1 MSMKDK
7 ITPGMQVAVVGA
19 GTMGMGIAQVAAM
32 AGHPTLLFDPKD
44 GAVTRALSKIRS
56 TLEKLLEKGRISAAD
71 LETACARLKPV
82 HTLDDLSGSGLVIEA
97 IIEDLDLK
105 KELFGQLDRLVSP
118 QAILATNTS
127 SLMVTS
133 VASACAQPGRV
144 VGLHFFNPAPLMP
157 LVEVVPALQTAKSTV
172 ESAVDVMKAWGKT
185 PVVVKDTPGFIVNRL
200 ARPYYG
206 ESLRMLEEGVADE
219 ATIDHALRSVGG
231 FRMGPF
237 ELMDLIGNDVNYAV
251 TETVWKQ
258 MYFDPRYRPSL
269 IQKRMAEAGYFGRKS
284 GRGYYDYSEGEVKP
298 ASSGDETLWNVIF
311 HRVISM
317 LVNEAAE
324 ACYLQIAS
332 KEELD
337 LSMTKGVN
345 YPKGLLKWGDE
356 IGLPRILDTLVSL
369 QELTGDMRYRPSVLL
384 QRLVADGKGFYAD

>member
-1 MSMKDK
+1 MKEELERE
-7 ITPGMQVAVVGA
+7 MQIAIVGA

-32 AGHPTLLFDPKD
+32 AGHTTLLFDPKE
-44 GAVTRALSKIRS
+44 GAVNKAILRIRS
-56 TLEKLLEKGRISAAD
+56 TLEQLYEKGRISSAEVEA
-71 LETACARLKPV
+71 ACARLKPV
-82 HTLDDLSGSGLVIEA
+82 QAIGDLSGAGLVIEA

-105 KELFGQLDRLVSP
+105 RELFGHLDRLVS
-118 QAILATNTS
+118 ADTILATNTS

-133 VASACAQPGRV
+133 VAASCNLPGRV
-144 VGLHFFNPAPLMP
+144 VGMHFFNPAPVMP
-157 LVEVVPALQTAKSTV
+157 LVEIIPALQTGQDTTRA
-172 ESAVDVMKAWGKT
+172 AVDLIRRWGKV

-219 ATIDHALRSVGG
+219 ATIDHALRSIGG

-258 MYFDPRYRPSL
+258 MYYDPRYRPSL

-284 GRGYYDYSEGEVKP
+284 GRGYFDYGEGAVKSQP
-298 ASSGDETLWNVIF
+298 SGDQTLWNVIF

-324 ACYLQIAS
+324 ACYLQIAT

-337 LSMTKGVN
+337 LAMTKGVN
-345 YPKGLLKWGDE
+345 YPKGLLQWGDE
-356 IGLPRILDTLVSL
+356 IGLSQILDTLVSL

-384 QRLVADGKGFYAD
+384 RRLVAEGKGFYTD